1 MSDIEILATGHL
13 FVKRNRIRATQPVI
27 ERLLHNVESS
37 IHMLAYKFGPGI
49 EMWDLL
55 ESKIK
60 YGYDVT
66 IIVSLDDQIR
76 PVKKHLQEMAHQYP
90 NNFHLMDF
98 DNPEGGLLHAKV
110 LVVDRKTAVLGSANF
125 SKGGLTNHYEIGLL
139 IENEDIAWNLAS
151 LVDDLKD
158 SDLANR
164 IL

>member
-1 MSDIEILATGHL
+1 
-13 FVKRNRIRATQPVI
+13 
-27 ERLLHNVESS
+27 
-37 IHMLAYKFGPGI
+37 MLAYKFGPGI

-110 LVVDRKTAVLGSANF
+110 FGSRQ
-125 SKGGLTNHYEIGLL
+125 
-139 IENEDIAWNLAS
+139 
-151 LVDDLKD
+151 KD
-158 SDLANR
+158 SCSR
-164 IL
+164 ICKFFQGWA